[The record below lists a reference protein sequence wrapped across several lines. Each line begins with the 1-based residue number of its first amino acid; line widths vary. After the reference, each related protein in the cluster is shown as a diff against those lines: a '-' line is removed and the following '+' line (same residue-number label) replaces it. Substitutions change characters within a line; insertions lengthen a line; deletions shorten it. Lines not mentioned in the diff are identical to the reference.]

1 MDKMKILIIDDEKP
15 ITDKISH
22 FLEKKGYLP
31 TTVNDPKEGLR
42 KLMDEHFD
50 LCICDIM
57 MPGMNGIDVLK
68 EIKKSYPELEVVMIS
83 AFGDM
88 NTVIQAMRSGA
99 VDYVRKPFSLVEIQ
113 LAIERTTKYM
123 KLQSDLLA
131 SEDERSLITRQ
142 LEQMIEKDIIGNS
155 PAIKRVLEMALRTAD
170 DMDASVMIT
179 GENGTGKELVARLI
193 HYASERKKK
202 QFYPINAAAI
212 PETLLESEFF
222 GHKKGSFTDAS
233 EDKKGCF
240 VLANGGTLLLD
251 EISEMPVSLQAKL
264 LRALEERK
272 IKPVGGEK
280 EVPVDV
286 RIISATNKNL
296 KELIDHKKF
305 RLDLYHRL
313 NTVVINIPPLR
324 ERKEDLKP
332 LLDHFVRYF
341 SKKKNLPLPEI
352 EPDIYK
358 EIEDYSFPGNV
369 RELRNMVERAMI
381 LSKDNHL
388 KVSDFFISQN
398 GHIPVAEAALNFNL
412 EQTEKKLI
420 TLALKECDYNQVKAA
435 ELLGISRD
443 TLKRKRQKYDIK
455 VKKSI

>member
-1 MDKMKILIIDDEKP
+1 
-15 ITDKISH
+15 
-22 FLEKKGYLP
+22 
-31 TTVNDPKEGLR
+31 
-42 KLMDEHFD
+42 
-50 LCICDIM
+50 
-57 MPGMNGIDVLK
+57 
-68 EIKKSYPELEVVMIS
+68 
-83 AFGDM
+83 
-88 NTVIQAMRSGA
+88 MRTGA
-99 VDYVRKPFSLVEIQ
+99 ADYVRKPFSLVEMQ

-123 KLQSDLLA
+123 KLQSDLSA

-142 LEQMIEKDIIGNS
+142 LEQMIEKDFIGES
-155 PAIKRVLEMALRTAD
+155 PAIKQVVDMALRTAS

-240 VLANGGTLLLD
+240 VLANGGTLFLD

-272 IKPVGGEK
+272 IKPVGGER
-280 EVPVDV
+280 EIPVDV

-296 KELIDHKKF
+296 RERIEQDKF

-313 NTVVINIPPLR
+313 NTVIINIPPLR
-324 ERKEDLKP
+324 ERKEDLHP
-332 LLDHFVRYF
+332 LMDHFISYF

-352 EPDIYK
+352 DPDIYK
-358 EIEDYSFPGNV
+358 KMEDYTFPGNV

-381 LSKDNHL
+381 LSRGSHL
-388 KVSDFFISQN
+388 RVSDFFISQN
-398 GHIPVAEAALNFNL
+398 GHIPEAEVTPNFNL

-443 TLKRKRQKYDIK
+443 ALKRKRQKYGVK
-455 VKKSI
+455 VRKSI